1 MNISSARMHSNLLVP
16 AFGFQSM
23 EQAISARDGLDSV
36 RAREHGIGIVR
47 GAGGKVY
54 ILHPE
59 IYPGYQLST
68 ADILLSRRWEERNST
83 CWIRLGEQNQ
93 CMLQSA
99 SNVCLLL
106 NGRREFNR
114 KLRNTSERSKLW
126 YELTNGQ
133 RDCFAVWSTDQT
145 NQTSHMIPQV
155 SGQGAIYSC
164 EQMFDDD
171 GGLMNYRHIY
181 AVISFKI
188 RDFNPSK
195 DDMLCVN
202 VDRAAILS
210 TQKRCRKPD
219 VLSEDPSQSALLQ
232 SAVDGFWQN
241 CQPFP
246 EEMECWRQEFLA
258 QKAKLGE
265 DLAKPHGLRYG
276 SMVLYRSLERSLK
289 RVCEPW
295 QLKLVI
301 DVHLKGLDR
310 ESVLSRIAECR
321 LPDSQRSELED
332 MYASFV
338 EVVDAA

>member
-1 MNISSARMHSNLLVP
+1 
-16 AFGFQSM
+16 
-23 EQAISARDGLDSV
+23 
-36 RAREHGIGIVR
+36 
-47 GAGGKVY
+47 
-54 ILHPE
+54 
-59 IYPGYQLST
+59 
-68 ADILLSRRWEERNST
+68 
-83 CWIRLGEQNQ
+83 
-93 CMLQSA
+93 
-99 SNVCLLL
+99 
-106 NGRREFNR
+106 
-114 KLRNTSERSKLW
+114 
-126 YELTNGQ
+126 
-133 RDCFAVWSTDQT
+133 
-145 NQTSHMIPQV
+145 
-155 SGQGAIYSC
+155 
-164 EQMFDDD
+164 
-171 GGLMNYRHIY
+171 
-181 AVISFKI
+181 
-188 RDFNPSK
+188 
-195 DDMLCVN
+195 
-202 VDRAAILS
+202 
-210 TQKRCRKPD
+210 
-219 VLSEDPSQSALLQ
+219 
-232 SAVDGFWQN
+232 AVDGFWQN